1 VSADLIAR
9 YGPHDVAVFM
19 TDQATPWVYYDG
31 QLRRA
36 LDVTIDGHALTAIHP
51 ASQFV
56 PVTRDLWALCDCTGE
71 TGSVTRMRFRVF
83 ALEADRGDGFADGLI
98 LADGAIHTVHAL
110 ADHVTFV
117 GYTDAEE
124 G

>member
-9 YGPHDVAVFM
+9 YGPHDLAVFM

-31 QLRRA
+31 QLRLA
-36 LDVTIDGHALTAIHP
+36 LDVTIDGHGLTAILP
-51 ASQFV
+51 ASQFL
-56 PVTRDLWALCDCTGE
+56 PVARDLWALCDHTAEDGAVTG
-71 TGSVTRMRFRVF
+71 MRFRVL

-110 ADHVTFV
+110 ADHVSFV